1 MELDPGVEEEGPEE
15 GDGVDLALP
24 HYEVSLSRDLA
35 DRVGQ
40 EEAGQA
46 LLDRSGFEGVGE
58 RTLPM
63 VSQFG
68 LGLAARH
75 PSRVGAE
82 GRIPSVPWERGDL
95 QG

>member
-1 MELDPGVEEEGPEE
+1 
-15 GDGVDLALP
+15 
-24 HYEVSLSRDLA
+24 
-35 DRVGQ
+35 
-40 EEAGQA
+40 
-46 LLDRSGFEGVGE
+46 
-58 RTLPM
+58 M